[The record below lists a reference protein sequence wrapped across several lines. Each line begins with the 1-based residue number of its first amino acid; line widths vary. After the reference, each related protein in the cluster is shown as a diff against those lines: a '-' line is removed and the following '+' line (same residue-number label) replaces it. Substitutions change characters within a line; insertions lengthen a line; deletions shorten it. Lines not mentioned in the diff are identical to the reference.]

1 MDVVAPSHDLMNV
14 VAPNHDL
21 TNVVEQDGISILW
34 SVTNSVSLESFLK
47 MLLSLMKICNT
58 RLWSLTENGFCS
70 SLWKFYINVSTAS
83 YWVRNLSVSWWQYSI
98 NCMPEVT
105 DDTDWMV
112 AVNIEGWAWIM
123 HTKVCLWQSK
133 LNQSTYIRRLPC
145 VLCPSYANAIDL
157 VILLNWYNN
166 GWVKYSLLHQAT
178 ALNSSN
184 SRGCC
189 RAARESDTFIRVSIT
204 GTF

>member
-1 MDVVAPSHDLMNV
+1 MASLFYGVSRIQFHSNHFWKCYCRSWRYVIRVFDLLLRMV
-14 VAPNHDL
+14 
-21 TNVVEQDGISILW
+21 
-34 SVTNSVSLESFLK
+34 SV
-47 MLLSLMKICNT
+47 LLL
-58 RLWSLTENGFCS
+58 
-70 SLWKFYINVSTAS
+70 LWKFYINVSTAS

-112 AVNIEGWAWIM
+112 TVNIEGWAWIM
-123 HTKVCLWQSK
+123 HTRVCLWQSK